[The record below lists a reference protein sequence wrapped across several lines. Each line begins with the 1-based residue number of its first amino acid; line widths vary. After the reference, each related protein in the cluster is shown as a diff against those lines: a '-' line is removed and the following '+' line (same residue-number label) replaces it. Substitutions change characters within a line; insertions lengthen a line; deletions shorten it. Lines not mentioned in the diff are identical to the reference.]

1 MALNVTEW
9 AVIIVSHFIFRYLA
23 SLFFPLITGLNT
35 DQKREEGLEVK

>member
-9 AVIIVSHFIFRYLA
+9 AVIIVSHFIFPYLA

-35 DQKREEGLEVK
+35 DQKGEEGLEVK